1 MAPLFWPTLYIA
13 TLYNLKLKIYSLC
26 SESSFLRQIVVD
38 CILANVHNV
47 KSVCFKYIP
56 SAAMPQSCVPF
67 PDCSANHSVIKT
79 VLLLLGTLLQ
89 LFHVIGLVVVN
100 VIQQNSPQHSRLGL
114 DLDCW
119 TATESRIKFCRHLL
133 RQIYGLLCLI
143 YRGPVL
149 LNNNND
155 RLTAFDPGQPGQAGT
170 RRNIH
175 PLTPFC

>member
-67 PDCSANHSVIKT
+67 PDCSANHSVITT

-100 VIQQNSPQHSRLGL
+100 VI
-114 DLDCW
+114 
-119 TATESRIKFCRHLL
+119 
-133 RQIYGLLCLI
+133 
-143 YRGPVL
+143 
-149 LNNNND
+149 
-155 RLTAFDPGQPGQAGT
+155 
-170 RRNIH
+170 
-175 PLTPFC
+175 